1 MMVSKPY
8 QHHMTTMF
16 GLFLGVD
23 EDIINVHKHKTMEVL
38 PKHLIH
44 ESLEYERSFGQAIQH
59 GPRFIVAHSG
69 VMKADLNVRALIR
82 SSMVLDNYGITSGG
96 CGQLRMWRH
105 HWKKDSPH
113 DNTSSVVHEMSVVDC
128 RAGCS

>member
-1 MMVSKPY
+1 MEFTLLQIEEQMMVSKPY

-59 GPRFIVAHSG
+59 GPRFIVAH
-69 VMKADLNVRALIR
+69 VCDE
-82 SSMVLDNYGITSGG
+82 GG
-96 CGQLRMWRH
+96 SQCEGSH
-105 HWKKDSPH
+105 
-113 DNTSSVVHEMSVVDC
+113 
-128 RAGCS
+128 